1 MRLLKSALSFSNLE
15 FQALKFYPSSFVLSV
30 IQSFVNMGIWLF
42 VSLFLKQ
49 YAQDA
54 LSGYNGDFVSYMVI
68 GVIFFQNAG
77 SILTLPFQSLSTA
90 YWDKR
95 LEIYNT
101 AGSGIWA
108 FLTGELI
115 WTFLYNVIIQFG
127 ILLFAIFVVG
137 IKVSSSISIGSAIIY
152 YILFILTCYGI
163 GLIGASNFFILE
175 VKQGREPVTWL
186 VDVLARIF
194 SGVYYPI
201 TIIPVF
207 IRFISYFIPHTYALQ
222 GIRLIVMN
230 GCTLSNPVVLRSALI
245 LMAFCIATN
254 LFGIVLLNRSLSKA
268 QRGNG
273 VGMVV

>member
-1 MRLLKSALSFSNLE
+1 MKFLKSALSFTKLE
-15 FQALKFYPSSFVLSV
+15 FKALKFYPSSFVLSV

-49 YAQDA
+49 YAKNA

-90 YWDKR
+90 FWDKR
-95 LEIYNT
+95 LEIYNSS
-101 AGSGIWA
+101 GSGIWA
-108 FLTGELI
+108 FLTGKFI
-115 WTFLYNVIIQFG
+115 WTFVYNLIIQLG
-127 ILLFAIFVVG
+127 ILIFAIFVIG
-137 IKVSSSISIGSAIIY
+137 IKVNSSISIVSVIVFY
-152 YILFILTCYGI
+152 LLFILTCFGI
-163 GLIGASNFFILE
+163 GLIGASNFFYLE
-175 VKQGREPVTWL
+175 VKQGREPITWL
-186 VDVLARIF
+186 IDVLARIF

-201 TIIPVF
+201 TVIPIS

-222 GIRLIVMN
+222 GIRLIMMN
-230 GCTLSNPVVLRSALI
+230 GYTLSNPNILRYTCIMMIFCVVTVFL
-245 LMAFCIATN
+245 
-254 LFGIVLLNRSLSKA
+254 GIILLNRALIKA